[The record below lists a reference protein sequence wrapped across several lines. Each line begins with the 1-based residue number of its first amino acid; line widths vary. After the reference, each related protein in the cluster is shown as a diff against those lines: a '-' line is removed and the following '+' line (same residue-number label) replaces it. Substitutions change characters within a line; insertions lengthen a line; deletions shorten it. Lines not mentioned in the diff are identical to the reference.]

1 MKAKIWVDSK
11 QNYEPYELPNGATMY
26 ETDMD
31 KVVSCACCG
40 KKVLY
45 GNTYTSHKIHGEFG
59 FAYAVCGD
67 CYFDK
72 NM

>member
-11 QNYEPYELPNGATMY
+11 QKYESYELPDGVKMY
-26 ETDMD
+26 EKDMD

-45 GNTYTSHKIHGEFG
+45 GNTYNSHVIHNDFG